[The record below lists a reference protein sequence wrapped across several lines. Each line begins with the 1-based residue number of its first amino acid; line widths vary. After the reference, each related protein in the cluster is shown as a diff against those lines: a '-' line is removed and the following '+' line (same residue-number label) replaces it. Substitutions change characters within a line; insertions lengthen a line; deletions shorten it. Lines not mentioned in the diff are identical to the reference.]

1 MTRSIRLRRA
11 LASALILTAI
21 LTLSPVS
28 AANASTTREEARY
41 VYTSDRICDIP
52 WKDGAKQVKRL
63 IRCSAHH
70 WHVNVD
76 KALAVANRE
85 SNFRP
90 RAYNSWS
97 CASGIYQHL
106 CHYWPDRAYRFG
118 FKGRSAF
125 NGRANIIVTMKMVSR
140 HGWSPWGG

>member
-1 MTRSIRLRRA
+1 MTSSIRLRRA

-21 LTLSPVS
+21 LTLSP
-28 AANASTTREEARY
+28 ASTAQAASRVESRY
-41 VYTSDRICDIP
+41 VYTSDKICDIP
-52 WKDGAKQVKRL
+52 WRDGVTQVKRL

-76 KALAVANRE
+76 KALAIANRE
-85 SNFRP
+85 SHFRP
-90 RAYNSWS
+90 RAYNSYS
-97 CASGIYQHL
+97 CASGLYQHI
-106 CHYWPDRAYRFG
+106 CGYWPDRAFKFG

-140 HGWSPWGG
+140 VGWGPWGG